1 MEFET
6 IVFEYQKVFYV
17 CTLELI
23 SEFSD
28 GNEKY
33 KKEAAP
39 LIGVCICSIV
49 LGVSLEVLGA
59 ALAGPLLRSS
69 VPHKAT
75 VVRSLPLEVNFNS
88 L

>member
-1 MEFET
+1 MMGSPFEST
-6 IVFEYQKVFYV
+6 
-17 CTLELI
+17 TR
-23 SEFSD
+23 
-28 GNEKY
+28 
-33 KKEAAP
+33 P
-39 LIGVCICSIV
+39 LTVKACICSIV